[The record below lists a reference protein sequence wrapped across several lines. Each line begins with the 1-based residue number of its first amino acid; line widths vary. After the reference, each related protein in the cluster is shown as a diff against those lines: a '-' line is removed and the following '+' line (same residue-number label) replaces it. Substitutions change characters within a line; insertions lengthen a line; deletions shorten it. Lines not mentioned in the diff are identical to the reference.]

1 MGYGDTMSARIPA
14 VKEKLAGIKTMLAAV
29 KGNEGYA
36 AGLQI
41 RLGKVTNV
49 LTENESKIWLR
60 TRVGEPMLKELQAAV
75 DDAYKVL
82 EGSGSALESFEAA
95 LKEVERKAAKID
107 EESRR
112 RSMVVT

>member
-1 MGYGDTMSARIPA
+1 MSTRLPA
-14 VKEKLAGIKTMLAAV
+14 IKEKLARIKSLLAAV

-41 RLGKVTNV
+41 RLAKVTNIV
-49 LTENESKIWLR
+49 MENESKIWLR
-60 TRVGEPMLKELQAAV
+60 TRVGEPKLNEFQVAV
-75 DDAYKVL
+75 DEAFKVL
-82 EGSGSALESFEAA
+82 EGGDSALESFEVA

>member
-1 MGYGDTMSARIPA
+1 MSTRLPA
-14 VKEKLAGIKTMLAAV
+14 IKEKLARIKSLLAAV

-41 RLGKVTNV
+41 RLAIVTNIV
-49 LTENESKIWLR
+49 LENESKIWLR
-60 TRVGEPMLKELQAAV
+60 TRVGEPMLNEVQIAV
-75 DDAYKVL
+75 NEAFKVL
-82 EGSGSALESFEAA
+82 EGGDSALESFEVA